1 MQSFVVAGHI
11 FGKVSSFYI
20 MCVEL
25 VGKFLY
31 KTDVEVGV
39 TAVAVGT
46 VVVVVVAAILSYPGS
61 TCILFRFS

>member
-39 TAVAVGT
+39 TAVAMGT
-46 VVVVVVAAILSYPGS
+46 VVVAAMLSYPGS